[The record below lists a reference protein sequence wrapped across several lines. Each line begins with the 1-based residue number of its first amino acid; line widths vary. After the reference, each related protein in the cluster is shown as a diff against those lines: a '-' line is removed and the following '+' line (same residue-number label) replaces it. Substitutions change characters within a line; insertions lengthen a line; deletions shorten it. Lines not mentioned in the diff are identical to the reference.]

1 MSSLTNA
8 KSKKAGEETRLVVE
22 TLLEVVP
29 GTDIVA
35 VITKADGSIPGF
47 NMEPLVGST
56 SKEAFVSIRE
66 RVQSALNGEGPVDSF
81 TLVVSGVEWG
91 VLVDAI
97 EARDCNVVGALI
109 VARHGRTWSK
119 RERSITKT
127 FAGLLSHVATQASRE
142 NVLLHQRRLD
152 ELVSQ
157 VAERL
162 MSATSLTRSEVLTW
176 TTRVLADFLGS
187 DVAFLRRNDHV
198 RGLSVLEAEWPLR
211 DVPDPDPLGEVAF
224 DADPIFMATKDLK
237 GPYLPG
243 FTDAPEEYWERV
255 EKGSGATMIAGA
267 AVPLLLGDSTWGVL
281 GFIHFGLHEW
291 VPAEINAL
299 QAVAS
304 MLVQLQGRIEA
315 EERTAY
321 NADHDDLTGLPNR
334 RALIRELKDR
344 LDANRET
351 AVLIIDLD
359 RFKIMNDFLGH
370 ASGDR
375 LLITIAD
382 RIRTSIRADDFVAR
396 LGGDEFV
403 FLVDDAESE
412 MEVFASAYRV
422 LKLIATPVDIGGQ
435 MVSHTASIGVA
446 MSGPGSPTSLDLLG
460 WADVAM
466 YAAKARGRNQVVVF
480 DEAMREAAN
489 EKSRTELTLREA
501 IEGGGLRLHFQP
513 EVDLKTGKLLAV
525 EALVRWQHP
534 TRGLLAAFE
543 FITVAEETGLV
554 VNIGRW
560 VFAEACRQLAQW
572 LREYPGL
579 DLVVRVNMSPAEFVM
594 DDLVEFVENC
604 MRVNNVPGERL
615 CIEIT
620 EYAVLDEPE
629 KTARILRRF
638 QSLGVEVALDD
649 FGTGFASMS
658 ELKHLPVDLLK
669 LDLSFVQGINNDSY
683 DRAIVESI
691 IRLGKALNLEVI
703 AEGVENGPI
712 VDKLIELGCHRGQ
725 GYLISRPIS
734 PTELIPLLR
743 SGSVP
748 LSLLHPDEEA
758 PLELAARPC

>member
-8 KSKKAGEETRLVVE
+8 NSKRAGEETRLIVE
-22 TLLEVVP
+22 TLLEVVA

-35 VITKADGSIPGF
+35 VVTKSDESIPGF
-47 NMEPLVGST
+47 NLEPLVGRS
-56 SKEAFVSIRE
+56 SQEAFERIRD
-66 RVQSALNGEGPVDSF
+66 RVKADLNGEGSVSSF
-81 TLVVSGVEWG
+81 SIVVSGVEWG
-91 VLVDAI
+91 VLVDPITAHDDDV
-97 EARDCNVVGALI
+97 AGALL

-119 RERSITKT
+119 RERSLTKT
-127 FAGLLSHVATQASRE
+127 FAGLLSHVATQATRE

-162 MSATSLTRSEVLTW
+162 MSASSSNRKEVLTW
-176 TTRVLADFLGS
+176 TTRVLAEFLGA

-198 RGLSVLEAEWPLR
+198 RGMSVLEAEWPYR
-211 DVPDPDPLGEVAF
+211 EVPDPDPLGEVAF
-224 DADPIFMATKDLK
+224 DADPIFMMTRDLK
-237 GPYLPG
+237 GPYLAG
-243 FTDAPEEYWERV
+243 IADNPEEYLERV
-255 EKGSGATMIAGA
+255 EKGTGVALVDGA

-281 GFIHFGLHEW
+281 AFLHFGLHAW

-321 NADHDDLTGLPNR
+321 NANHDDLTGLPNR

-344 LDANRET
+344 LDAGHGT

-382 RIRTSIRADDFVAR
+382 RIRTSIRSDDFVAR

-403 FLVDDAESE
+403 FVVDDAMSE
-412 MEVFASAYRV
+412 MEVFATAYRV
-422 LKLIATPVDIGGQ
+422 LKLIAAPVDIGGQ
-435 MVSHTASIGVA
+435 LVSHTASIGVA
-446 MSGPGSPTSLDLLG
+446 MSGLGSPSSLDLLG

-466 YAAKARGRNQVVVF
+466 YAAKSRGRNQVVVF

-489 EKSRTELTLREA
+489 EKSRTELNLREA
-501 IEGGGLRLHFQP
+501 IDGGGLRLHFQP
-513 EVDLKTGKLLAV
+513 EVDLETGQLLAV

-534 TRGLLAAFE
+534 TRGLLTATD

-560 VFAEACRQLAQW
+560 VFAEACRQLAAW
-572 LREYPGL
+572 KRDYPAL
-579 DLVVRVNMSPAEFVM
+579 ELVVRVNMSPAEFVM
-594 DDLVEFVENC
+594 DDLVEFVESC
-604 MRVNNVPGERL
+604 IRVNDVAGENL

-638 QSLGVEVALDD
+638 QSLGIEVALDD

-658 ELKHLPVDLLK
+658 ELKNLPVNLLK
-669 LDLSFVQGINNDSY
+669 LDLSFVQGINSDPF

-691 IRLGKALNLEVI
+691 IRLGKALSLEVI
-703 AEGVENGPI
+703 AEGIENGQI
-712 VDKLIELGCHRGQ
+712 VEKLVELGCHRGQ
-725 GYLISRPIS
+725 GYLISMPVS
-734 PTELIPLLR
+734 PNDLIPLLVA
-743 SGSVP
+743 GNVP
-748 LSLLHPDEEA
+748 MSLLQPEETE

>member
-1 MSSLTNA
+1 
-8 KSKKAGEETRLVVE
+8 
-22 TLLEVVP
+22 
-29 GTDIVA
+29 
-35 VITKADGSIPGF
+35 
-47 NMEPLVGST
+47 
-56 SKEAFVSIRE
+56 
-66 RVQSALNGEGPVDSF
+66 
-81 TLVVSGVEWG
+81 
-91 VLVDAI
+91 
-97 EARDCNVVGALI
+97 
-109 VARHGRTWSK
+109 
-119 RERSITKT
+119 
-127 FAGLLSHVATQASRE
+127 
-142 NVLLHQRRLD
+142 
-152 ELVSQ
+152 
-157 VAERL
+157 
-162 MSATSLTRSEVLTW
+162 MSASSSNRKEVLTW
-176 TTRVLADFLGS
+176 TTRVLAEFLGA

-198 RGLSVLEAEWPLR
+198 RGMSVLEAEWPHR
-211 DVPDPDPLGEVAF
+211 EVPEPDPLGEVAF
-224 DADPIFMATKDLK
+224 DADPIFMMTRDLK
-237 GPYLPG
+237 GPYLAG
-243 FTDAPEEYWERV
+243 IADNPEEYLERV
-255 EKGSGATMIAGA
+255 EKGTGIALVDGA

-281 GFIHFGLHEW
+281 AFLHFGMHAW

-321 NADHDDLTGLPNR
+321 NANHDDLTGLPNR

-344 LDANRET
+344 LDAGRET

-403 FLVDDAESE
+403 FVVDDAMSE

-422 LKLIATPVDIGGQ
+422 LKLIAAPVDIGGQ

-446 MSGPGSPTSLDLLG
+446 MSGPGSPSSLDLLG

-513 EVDLKTGKLLAV
+513 EVDLATGKLLAV

-534 TRGLLAAFE
+534 TRGLLAASE

-560 VFAEACRQLAQW
+560 VFAEACRQLAAW
-572 LREYPGL
+572 KREYRDL

-604 MRVNNVPGERL
+604 MRINDVPGERL

-669 LDLSFVQGINNDSY
+669 LDLSFVQGINSDPY

-691 IRLGKALNLEVI
+691 IRLGKALNLQVI
-703 AEGVENGPI
+703 AEGIENGQI
-712 VDKLIELGCHRGQ
+712 VEKLVELGCHRGQ
-725 GYLISRPIS
+725 GYLISMPVS
-734 PTELIPLLR
+734 PTDLIPLLQA
-743 SGSVP
+743 GSVP
-748 LSLLHPDEEA
+748 MTLLHPETVE